1 MLKLKDCYVFCK
13 GNTWT
18 PDKGGSA
25 SALRD
30 AEAAL
35 DRFGEGTYL
44 EDINS
49 ESIDRWIASL
59 RERGNCGGTINRKLS
74 ALSSLL
80 DYGVKRGHLVH
91 KPFIQWQSESKER
104 RIRWL
109 SKEEEAA
116 AVLYLDSN
124 GLSEHSDILII
135 LVDTGLRPSELW
147 RVQIRDIDTT
157 SERYVLRVW
166 DTKTKKARSIPLTG
180 RASEIMGRWIERSS
194 DDAPSDKPFQSLNT
208 QWFGRGWDE
217 MRKALGFATDKHF
230 IPYILRHTCA
240 SRLVQ
245 SGIQLQV
252 VQAWLGHSTPAMTLR
267 YAHLSPANL
276 LEAVKVLE
284 AS

>member
-1 MLKLKDCYVFCK
+1 MLMLKDCYVFCK

-18 PDKGGSA
+18 PDKGGSD
-25 SALRD
+25 SALRH
-30 AEAAL
+30 AESAL
-35 DRFGEGTYL
+35 DRFGERTYV
-44 EDINS
+44 EDIDS
-49 ESIDRWIASL
+49 EGIDRWIVSL

-74 ALSSLL
+74 ALSSML
-80 DYGVKRGHLVH
+80 DYAVRRQYINH

-109 SKEEEAA
+109 SKAEEGA
-116 AVLYLDSN
+116 AVLYMDSH
-124 GLSEHSDILII
+124 GLAEHADMLVM

-147 RVQIRDIDTT
+147 RVQAQDFDTT
-157 SERYVLRVW
+157 SDRFVMRVW
-166 DTKTKKARSIPLTG
+166 DTKTKQPRSIPLTA
-180 RASEIMGRWIERSS
+180 RASDIMRRWFERQSEW
-194 DDAPSDKPFQSLNT
+194 APEEKLFPDFTT

-230 IPYILRHTCA
+230 IPYMLRHTCA

-245 SGIQLQV
+245 SGVPIQV
-252 VQAWLGHSTPAMTLR
+252 VQVWLGHKTFAMTLR

>member
-1 MLKLKDCYVFCK
+1 MLMLKDCYVFCK

-18 PDKGGSA
+18 PDKGGSD
-25 SALRD
+25 SALRH
-30 AEAAL
+30 AESAL
-35 DRFGEGTYL
+35 DRFGERTYV
-44 EDINS
+44 EDIDS
-49 ESIDRWIASL
+49 EGIDRWIVSL

-74 ALSSLL
+74 ALSSML
-80 DYGVKRGHLVH
+80 DYAVRRQYINH

-109 SKEEEAA
+109 SKEEEGA
-116 AVLYLDSN
+116 AVLWLDTH
-124 GLSEHSDILII
+124 GLSEHADMLVL

-147 RVQIRDIDTT
+147 RVQIRDIDRT
-157 SERYVLRVW
+157 SDRYVLRVW

-180 RASEIMGRWIERSS
+180 RSSAIMQRWLERSS
-194 DDAPSDKPFQSLNT
+194 NSAQADKPFQSLNT

-245 SGIQLQV
+245 SGIQIQV

-267 YAHLSPANL
+267 YAHLSPAMIR
-276 LEAVKVLE
+276 
-284 AS
+284 